1 MGLPALQI
9 MKENKGENCYGKS
22 PLLFLPLVF
31 TLLLVCAAGC
41 VNEGNSTEMSA
52 TTKTTTTTKSSS
64 YGSYGSGGYNYIYT
78 TRSTTK
84 QYADDPYYAANDYN
98 QDGKLTQDEFQ
109 GAVNDY
115 MDDYFAKKDSGV
127 GRYGYGSDYDNR
139 VDEAANIFGEDP
151 DHVNDVYEALGNAMW

>member
-9 MKENKGENCYGKS
+9 MKENKGEKCYGKS

-31 TLLLVCAAGC
+31 TLRLVCAAGC

-64 YGSYGSGGYNYIYT
+64 YGSYGS
-78 TRSTTK
+78 
-84 QYADDPYYAANDYN
+84 
-98 QDGKLTQDEFQ
+98 
-109 GAVNDY
+109 
-115 MDDYFAKKDSGV
+115 
-127 GRYGYGSDYDNR
+127 DYDNR